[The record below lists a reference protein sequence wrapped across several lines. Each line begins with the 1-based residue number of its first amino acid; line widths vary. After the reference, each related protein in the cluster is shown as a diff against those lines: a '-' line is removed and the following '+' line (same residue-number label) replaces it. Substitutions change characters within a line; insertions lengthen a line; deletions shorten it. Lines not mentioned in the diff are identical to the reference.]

1 MNAEGIMISKVVS
14 VSPTDTVKKVI
25 QVLIEKKVSGVP
37 VVDDK
42 NNVLGVVTEYDLI
55 LGIAT
60 VGSGQD
66 VNQVMK
72 KRFTSLSPKT
82 DIEEITD
89 LILTKRFKSFP
100 VIDDDGKLV
109 GIVSRRDVMS
119 ELYSK
124 G

>member
-1 MNAEGIMISKVVS
+1 MNAEDIMTSNVIT
-14 VSPTDTVKKVI
+14 VSPTDSVKKVI

-37 VVDDK
+37 VVDDQ

-60 VGSGQD
+60 VGSGRDIRQI
-66 VNQVMK
+66 MK
-72 KRFTSLSPKT
+72 KIFTSISPKT
-82 DIEEITD
+82 DVEEITD
-89 LILTKRFKSFP
+89 MILTKRFKSFP

-109 GIVSRRDVMS
+109 GVVSRRDIMS

>member
-1 MNAEGIMISKVVS
+1 MNAECIMTSKVVT
-14 VSPTDTVKKVI
+14 VSPTDSVKKVI
-25 QVLIEKKVSGVP
+25 QTLIEKKVSGVP
-37 VVDDK
+37 VVDDQNK
-42 NNVLGVVTEYDLI
+42 VLGVITEYDLI

-66 VNQVMK
+66 VHQIMK
-72 KRFTSLSPKT
+72 TNFTSLSPKT
-82 DIEEITD
+82 DVGEITD
-89 LILTKRFKSFP
+89 MILTKRFKSFP

-109 GIVSRRDVMS
+109 GVVSRRDIMS